1 MAEHDPKKDANLTP
15 DDEQG
20 PKREAGDRPVPTPGH
35 IGNLPDQGTV
45 PAPPVSA
52 PSGR

>member
-1 MAEHDPKKDANLTP
+1 MAEHDPKKDQQLLP

-35 IGNLPDQGTV
+35 IGNLPDPANTPGTPV
-45 PAPPVSA
+45 IKPP
-52 PSGR
+52 RH

>member
-1 MAEHDPKKDANLTP
+1 MAEHDPKKDKQLLP

-35 IGNLPDQGTV
+35 IGNLPDGAG
-45 PAPPVSA
+45 APEKPLIS
-52 PSGR
+52 PPRR

>member
-1 MAEHDPKKDANLTP
+1 MAEHDPKQDKQLLP

-35 IGNLPDQGTV
+35 IGNLPKG
-45 PAPPVSA
+45 APEKPVS
-52 PSGR
+52 PPRP